1 MRYLFSFLSIVVK
14 KRWFKEILISY
25 LMVGHTHEKVD
36 RDLFATVGNLKKIK
50 NCPTPKKFP
59 SFVGKSFTKCPQ
71 KPVFHL
77 DPLFWN
83 WKEFLAGNLRSIR
96 NLADFWAF
104 LIKCNSLDQPEL
116 FKKKSILDL
125 Q

>member
-14 KRWFKEILISY
+14 KTWFKEILISY

-36 RDLFATVGNLKKIK
+36 WDLFAMVGNLKKIN
-50 NCPTPKKFP
+50 NCAIPEKFP

-71 KPVFHL
+71 QPVFRS

-83 WKEFLAGNLRSIR
+83 
-96 NLADFWAF
+96 
-104 LIKCNSLDQPEL
+104 
-116 FKKKSILDL
+116 
-125 Q
+125 